1 MTLQPLVQ
9 LDVERCFKVLRFRFQ
24 TDPSD
29 KLSQASRG
37 FFRREAVLAI
47 IGSVV
52 SGIRKSGILPP
63 LSSLAPKKVRSGYSD
78 NREWITVELIGFS
91 RLLMRRTRTLSRQ
104 IRKLITAT
112 GGAPSRYLHR

>member
-9 LDVERCFKVLRFRFQ
+9 LDVELCFKVLRFRFRA
-24 TDPSD
+24 DRPI

-52 SGIRKSGILPP
+52 SGIQKSGIFPP
-63 LSSLAPKKVRSGYSD
+63 LSSLAPKEVVAAIPTIVNG
-78 NREWITVELIGFS
+78 
-91 RLLMRRTRTLSRQ
+91 
-104 IRKLITAT
+104 
-112 GGAPSRYLHR
+112 